1 LVHTPY
7 LQYSF
12 YPYTIIDEIKKDF
25 PWYEE
30 LHAFWIHHPSINPIS
45 VTNAGMHSSEDLAE
59 KVGMLYGSK
68 SNANDDGG
76 EFGGLNMPNDDDGR
90 ELDDHAKLA
99 LDNDEEEVDNASADV
114 VLDLKLDSEEE
125 DERLTV

>member
-1 LVHTPY
+1 
-7 LQYSF
+7 
-12 YPYTIIDEIKKDF
+12 
-25 PWYEE
+25 
-30 LHAFWIHHPSINPIS
+30 
-45 VTNAGMHSSEDLAE
+45 MHSLEDLAE

-99 LDNDEEEVDNASADV
+99 LDNDEEEVDDASADV

-125 DERLTV
+125 DERLTVW

>member
-1 LVHTPY
+1 
-7 LQYSF
+7 
-12 YPYTIIDEIKKDF
+12 
-25 PWYEE
+25 
-30 LHAFWIHHPSINPIS
+30 
-45 VTNAGMHSSEDLAE
+45 MHSSEDLAE

-68 SNANDDGG
+68 SNA
-76 EFGGLNMPNDDDGR
+76 DDDGR